1 MTNKQE
7 SLDENISYSL
17 NECDYSF
24 EQDKDQNHI
33 PTDISQLMNE
43 FENIELPENN
53 NVGDENLN
61 DLYASISNYDENYS
75 VKQLQLICE
84 FYGIKCGKVKKIDI
98 IGEIVMFEN
107 DLKNI
112 ELVLKRNQFWNYMME
127 LKADKFMK
135 RFILWN

>member
-24 EQDKDQNHI
+24 EQDKDQTHI
-33 PTDISQLMNE
+33 PADISQIMDE
-43 FENIELPENN
+43 FENIELQENN

-75 VKQLQLICE
+75 VKQLHLICE

-98 IGEIVMFEN
+98 IGEIIMFEN
-107 DLKNI
+107 DMNNI
-112 ELVLKRNQFWNYMME
+112 ELVLKRNQFWNYMTE

-135 RFILWN
+135 RFVLWN